1 MRIEKIVN
9 CTGVTLLIP
18 QGAGDEHEYV
28 EYPPA
33 QVPARV
39 LTEEVTVAGLDVRIV
54 RDLGVEGLPAP
65 EEGVFCLVTSR
76 VALAAPDRED
86 LLVPSDI
93 YEWGDGRKVAGALL
107 RPEPTPRGW
116 GRGLPDLS
124 AVAITLSDDRGTW
137 ATQVVAEKTRDGRS
151 WVGYADASPAAGVPG
166 RYTGLDQGAALAK
179 LGEMMQVAQQQGRVF
194 EEKLKNL
201 LRPADLGTAPTWNGS
216 GPSPTASAGPGWSC
230 PPWTAATRSASSR
243 PSACRYRQPESKP
256 S

>member
-1 MRIEKIVN
+1 MRIEKLVN
-9 CTGVTLLIP
+9 CTGMPLLIP

-28 EYPPA
+28 EYPAA

-76 VALAAPDRED
+76 VALAAPDRAD

-107 RPEPTPRGW
+107 RPEPTTRGW

-124 AVAITLSDDRGTW
+124 AVAITLSDHHGTW
-137 ATQVVAEKTRDGRS
+137 ATQVVAEKTRDGS
-151 WVGYADASPAAGVPG
+151 WVVHTDASPGDGSFPG

-179 LGEMMQVAQQQGRVF
+179 LSDLLPAAQQQGRVF

-201 LRPADLGTAPTWNGS
+201 L
-216 GPSPTASAGPGWSC
+216 
-230 PPWTAATRSASSR
+230 
-243 PSACRYRQPESKP
+243 
-256 S
+256 

>member
-9 CTGVTLLIP
+9 CTGMPLLIP
-18 QGAGDEHEYV
+18 QGAGDDHEYV

-93 YEWGDGRKVAGALL
+93 YEWGDGRKKVVGALL

-124 AVAITLSDDRGTW
+124 AVAITLSDDHGTW
-137 ATQVVAEKTRDGRS
+137 ATQVVAERTRDGSGS
-151 WVGYADASPAAGVPG
+151 WVVYSDASPTEDVPG

-179 LGEMMQVAQQQGRVF
+179 LVDLLPAAQQQGRVF

-201 LRPADLGTAPTWNGS
+201 L
-216 GPSPTASAGPGWSC
+216 
-230 PPWTAATRSASSR
+230 
-243 PSACRYRQPESKP
+243 
-256 S
+256 

>member
-1 MRIEKIVN
+1 MRIEKLIN
-9 CTGVTLLIP
+9 CTGMPLLIP
-18 QGAGDEHEYV
+18 QGAGDDHEYV

-76 VALAAPDRED
+76 VALAAPDRAD
-86 LLVPSDI
+86 LLVPSDVRG
-93 YEWGDGRKVAGALL
+93 WGDGRQVVGALL
-107 RPEPTPRGW
+107 RPEPTTRGW

-124 AVAITLSDDRGTW
+124 AVAITLSDHHGTW
-137 ATQVVAEKTRDGRS
+137 ATQVVAERTRDGSGS
-151 WVGYADASPAAGVPG
+151 WVVYSDASPAEDVPG

-201 LRPADLGTAPTWNGS
+201 L
-216 GPSPTASAGPGWSC
+216 
-230 PPWTAATRSASSR
+230 
-243 PSACRYRQPESKP
+243 
-256 S
+256 

>member
-1 MRIEKIVN
+1 MRVEKLIN
-9 CTGVTLLIP
+9 CTGMPLLVP
-18 QGAGDEHEYV
+18 QGAGDDHEYV

-76 VALAAPDRED
+76 VALAAPDRAD

-107 RPEPTPRGW
+107 RPEPTTRGW

-124 AVAITLSDDRGTW
+124 AVAITLSDHHGTW
-137 ATQVVAEKTRDGRS
+137 ATQVVAEKTRDGS
-151 WVGYADASPAAGVPG
+151 WVVHTDASPGEDVPG
-166 RYTGLDQGAALAK
+166 RYTGLDQGEALAK
-179 LGEMMQVAQQQGRVF
+179 LSDLLPAAQQQGRIF

-201 LRPADLGTAPTWNGS
+201 L
-216 GPSPTASAGPGWSC
+216 
-230 PPWTAATRSASSR
+230 
-243 PSACRYRQPESKP
+243 
-256 S
+256 